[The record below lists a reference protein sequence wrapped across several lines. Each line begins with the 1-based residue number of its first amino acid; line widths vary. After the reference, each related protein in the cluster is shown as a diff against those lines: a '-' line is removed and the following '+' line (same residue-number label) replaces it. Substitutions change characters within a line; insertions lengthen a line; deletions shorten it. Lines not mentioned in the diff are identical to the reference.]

1 MEIPAMAKPLIG
13 STAPNFSV
21 LDHTGKTV
29 SLTDF
34 TGKYVVLYFYPKA
47 LTSGCTVQ
55 ACALRDTAKDF
66 AKVSA
71 VVLGVSPDEPK
82 LLKKFVEKEGLN
94 FTLLSDPEH
103 QILEPY
109 GVWVEKSMYGRKY
122 MGAERSTFIIDPKG
136 KIAAVFTKVDPKTH
150 ADEVL
155 SWLKQQ

>member
-1 MEIPAMAKPLIG
+1 MSKPKIG
-13 STAPNFSV
+13 TSAPQFTV
-21 LDHTGKTV
+21 LDQDGNSI
-29 SLTDF
+29 SLRDF
-34 TGKYVVLYFYPKA
+34 IGKYVVLYFYPKA

-66 AKVSA
+66 AKANA
-71 VVLGVSPDEPK
+71 VVLGVSPDQPK
-82 LLKKFVEKEGLN
+82 LLKKFMEKEGLN

-136 KIAAVFTKVDPKTH
+136 IVAQNFTKVDPKTH

-155 SWLKQQ
+155 TWLKQQ

>member
-1 MEIPAMAKPLIG
+1 MTKPTIG
-13 STAPNFSV
+13 ATAPQFTV
-21 LDHTGKTV
+21 LDQDGNTV
-29 SLTDF
+29 SLSDF

-55 ACALRDTAKDF
+55 ACALRDMQKEFTKA
-66 AKVSA
+66 SA
-71 VVLGVSPDEPK
+71 VVLGVSPDQPK

-94 FTLLSDPEH
+94 FTLLADPEH

-136 KIAAVFTKVDPKTH
+136 KIAAIFTKVDPKTH

-155 SWLKQQ
+155 TWLKQQ